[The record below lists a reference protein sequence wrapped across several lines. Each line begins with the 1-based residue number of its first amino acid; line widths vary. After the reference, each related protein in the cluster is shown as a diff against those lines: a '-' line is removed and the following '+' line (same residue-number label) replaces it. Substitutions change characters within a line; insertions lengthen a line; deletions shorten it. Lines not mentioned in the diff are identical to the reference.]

1 MSDHGGLLMSACNT
15 ITLNVAHTFN
25 ASPCAVYDAWLNPQ
39 IAKRFLFASDEGRVI
54 RADIDPKVGGHFLV
68 IDRRPTGDAVHYGVF
83 LELRRPRR
91 MVFCFSAA
99 EHDHNA
105 DRIQIDIEPLAEGT
119 RLTLSHEMCAQ
130 WGQFEEET
138 RKGWVHVMQ
147 GLERE
152 LDAMQVVSVP
162 EIVAQASAE
171 PSKASA
177 A

>member
-1 MSDHGGLLMSACNT
+1 MSACNT

-105 DRIQIDIEPLAEGT
+105 DRIHIDIEPLAEGT
-119 RLTLSHEMCAQ
+119 RLTLTRNVRRM
-130 WGQFEEET
+130 GQFEEQT
-138 RKGWVHVMQ
+138 RQGWVHVMQ

-152 LDAMQVVSVP
+152 LRGDAGGQCARDCRAGCRRT
-162 EIVAQASAE
+162 IQRSA
-171 PSKASA
+171 P
-177 A
+177 

>member
-1 MSDHGGLLMSACNT
+1 MVACNT
-15 ITLNVAHTFN
+15 ITLSVTHTYN
-25 ASPCAVYDAWLNPQ
+25 AAPCAVYDAWLNPE

-54 RADIDPKVGGHFLV
+54 RADIEPRIGGHFLV

-105 DRIQIDIEPLAEGT
+105 DRIQIDIEPLSEGT
-119 RLTLSHEMCAQ
+119 RLTLSHEMCAE
-130 WGQFEEET
+130 WGHAEEQT
-138 RKGWVHVMQ
+138 RAGWIHVMD

-152 LDAMQVVSVP
+152 LEAMHVINVP
-162 EIVAQASAE
+162 GHVAQASSE

-177 A
+177 P